1 MLITG
6 KEVAK
11 TKCIVLYKTDNEHS
25 SLAVKIRNISYCPFL
40 KKPRDANLWL
50 VT

>member
-1 MLITG
+1 MLVTG

-25 SLAVKIRNISYCPFL
+25 SLAVKQRNISYCPF
-40 KKPRDANLWL
+40 
-50 VT
+50 